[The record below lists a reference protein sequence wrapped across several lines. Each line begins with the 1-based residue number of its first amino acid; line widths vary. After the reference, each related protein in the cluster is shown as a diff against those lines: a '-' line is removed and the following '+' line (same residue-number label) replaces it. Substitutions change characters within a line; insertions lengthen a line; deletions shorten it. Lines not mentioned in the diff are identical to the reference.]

1 MNHSGFLFQVH
12 SHFVQCDARAER
24 IWQSPFVIINP
35 QTANGTGVW
44 MTSCPDGPVNLRIL
58 KRRQWG
64 IRPLKTAVEFSD
76 VESCD
81 RALQISTDGELK
93 LHDIC
98 RTLGGGSTLYGYQR
112 LLRIVSLSSCP
123 KPEIN
128 KPVLIW
134 NERARLCLYMYS
146 ITIITDIIKKYA
158 TKRRLKR
165 Y

>member
-1 MNHSGFLFQVH
+1 MGLECGWRHAQMVLWIWGFWKDVSGVF
-12 SHFVQCDARAER
+12 DR
-24 IWQSPFVIINP
+24 W
-35 QTANGTGVW
+35 
-44 MTSCPDGPVNLRIL
+44 
-58 KRRQWG
+58 RRQLSFLTLSRV
-64 IRPLKTAVEFSD
+64 IELCRSLPTENLN
-76 VESCD
+76 
-81 RALQISTDGELK
+81 ST
-93 LHDIC
+93 IYC